1 MTMSVAKKAKNVAI
15 VSSAAYIEYIAGFFA
30 SVLIARS
37 LGPTLFGSYAFLTWL
52 VGQLVMFSLLGVPI
66 ACVKFVGR
74 LVGSN
79 QEAQLDSLV
88 RWLRNLTLATG
99 LGVLLIYAAT
109 AKFIPTQELPF
120 DIWFTGAF
128 IVLAASLRAG
138 YRFNLSIAQARER
151 YDVGAIA
158 QVIGAFS
165 YASMVAALLLFEVH
179 LLYYLIAYLATSFIQ
194 FLTIA
199 LRMPDTENLAI
210 QSNELSPELK
220 QEVKKNL
227 FYGSQYVLV
236 SCFSWGAIEFFLLK
250 KYGSLES
257 VAYFSVALTLARAAS
272 ELLTG
277 GFASTLAPTL
287 AKLTAPE
294 SRPELVRVLSE
305 TVALFALLATIISCL
320 AIVALPGFVSLFYG
334 AKYDA
339 ALPYICAMM
348 LFTALNSIFSPLS
361 AYQMVNDEESERMRL
376 SVIVAVINIILS
388 WFIIPQYGLAG
399 AVFCFALNLLLYASG
414 GSWLVLRQVKLNVR
428 YKFFLKLFIAALIA
442 VACSAPVA
450 LIHVKFAFIPAGF
463 ICILMLFT
471 AAILLK
477 TFPQYYFQNA
487 LKVYR
492 KLLPASASIDAF
504 VNWLALRYSHPL
516 DQ

>member
-1 MTMSVAKKAKNVAI
+1 MTTSVARKAKNVAI

-74 LVGSN
+74 LVGSH
-79 QEAQLDSLV
+79 QEAQLDTLV
-88 RWLRNLTLATG
+88 RWLRNLTLIT
-99 LGVLLIYAAT
+99 GVLVILIYACS

-120 DIWFTGAF
+120 DVWLTGGF
-128 IVLAASLRAG
+128 IVIAASLRAG
-138 YRFNLSIAQARER
+138 YRFNLAIAQARER
-151 YDVGAIA
+151 YDVGALA
-158 QVIGAFS
+158 QVLGAIS
-165 YASMVAALLLFEVH
+165 YASMVGALLLFEVH
-179 LLYYLIAYLATSFIQ
+179 LLYYLIAYLATSLIQ
-194 FLTIA
+194 FLTII
-199 LRMPDTENLAI
+199 LRMPNSKGLSE
-210 QSNELSPELK
+210 QSNTLSIELR

-287 AKLTAPE
+287 AKLMAPD
-294 SRPELVRVLSE
+294 SRQELIRVLSE
-305 TVALFALLATIISCL
+305 TIALFAVLATMISCL
-320 AIVALPGFVSLFYG
+320 SIVALPGFVSLFYG

-348 LFTALNSIFSPLS
+348 LFTAVNSIFSPLS
-361 AYQMVNDEESERMRL
+361 AYQMVNDQESQRMRL
-376 SVIVAVINIILS
+376 SVIVAAINIVLS
-388 WFIIPQYGLAG
+388 WFIIPKFGLAG

-414 GSWLVLRQVKLNVR
+414 GSWLVLKTVKLTLR
-428 YKFFLKLFIAALIA
+428 YKFFLKLFVSSLIA
-442 VACSAPVA
+442 VGVSAPISLVH
-450 LIHVKFAFIPAGF
+450 LKFSFVP
-463 ICILMLFT
+463 
-471 AAILLK
+471 AAIVCIVVLFGAAVLLK
-477 TFPQYYFQNA
+477 TFPRYYFQNA
-487 LKVYR
+487 LKVYK
-492 KLLPASASIDAF
+492 KLLPRASAPNAF
-504 VNWLALRYSHPL
+504 VDRLAARYSHPL